1 MLIVAKLRVYVV
13 RRSSHASEERDL
25 SQSTLAR
32 SLPGVFSK
40 ACSKTS
46 T

>member
-1 MLIVAKLRVYVV
+1 MDITANERVYVV
-13 RRSSHASEERDL
+13 RLSSHVSEERDL
-25 SQSTLAR
+25 SQRTRAR
-32 SLPGVFSK
+32 SLPGVFSS